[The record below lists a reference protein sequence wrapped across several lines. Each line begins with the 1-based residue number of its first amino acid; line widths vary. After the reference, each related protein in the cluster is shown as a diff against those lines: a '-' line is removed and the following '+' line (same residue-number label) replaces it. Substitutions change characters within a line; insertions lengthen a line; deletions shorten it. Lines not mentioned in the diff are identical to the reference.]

1 MMLTDENGNVN
12 EEYSYGP
19 YGELL
24 SGDASKTAYLYNGQ
38 YGVATDA
45 NGLYYMRTRYYN
57 VSIKRFINQDVVTG
71 TIDNSKS
78 LNKFA
83 YVQGNPIKLTDPFG
97 LCPETNEAPSKFAFL
112 HTALD
117 IVGVFWDGA
126 DLINAGLYLA
136 EGDYENAVISAVS
149 AIPLVGSAVGTGVK
163 LVTKCEK
170 AADLIKVG
178 SKIVGKAGNLT
189 LGGETV
195 VNSAK
200 TIATNYSKN
209 KKLFTKEN
217 LLCAANAALGVV
229 AGVAAAKG
237 IKSDVKAFKKIA
249 GAEKAAESVTKTSQ
263 RVAADAESQL
273 EKTAERT
280 ETTNPCT
287 CKGNSQCFVAGTI
300 IKTKDGEKNIEDV
313 EVGDYVLARNP
324 ETREQEYKKVSETF
338 AHKEDVIIH
347 VQIGNEDIQ
356 TTFNHPFYV
365 VGKGFVRAGKLEV
378 GDEILTSEGQK
389 ISIEKIEIEVLAEPV
404 YVYNFTVEDFHTYFV
419 SELGVWVHNT
429 CLVSKGGRASDL
441 PVVEKGTKA
450 WEEAVSNISKGGN
463 TSYRTKTATDAKQLL
478 YEARGNMNRYK
489 RYTYK
494 KYKKGYEM
502 HPNEKNTIN
511 APHNDLTHVKW
522 KDWIDEVNPGK
533 GHIFFDKPN

>member
-1 MMLTDENGNVN
+1 M
-12 EEYSYGP
+12 
-19 YGELL
+19 
-24 SGDASKTAYLYNGQ
+24 
-38 YGVATDA
+38 
-45 NGLYYMRTRYYN
+45 
-57 VSIKRFINQDVVTG
+57 
-71 TIDNSKS
+71 
-78 LNKFA
+78 
-83 YVQGNPIKLTDPFG
+83 TDPFG
-97 LCPETNEAPSKFAFL
+97 LCPEINEAPSKFAFL

-117 IVGVFWDGA
+117 IVGVFWEGA
-126 DLINAGLYLA
+126 DLINAGIYLA

-178 SKIVGKAGNLT
+178 SKIVGKAGNLA

-195 VNSAK
+195 VNSVK

-287 CKGNSQCFVAGTI
+287 CKGNGQCFVAGTI

-324 ETREQEYKKVSETF
+324 ETGEQEYKKVSETF
-338 AHKEDVIIH
+338 AHKEDVIVH
-347 VQIGNEDIQ
+347 VKIGNEDIQ

-429 CLVSKGGRASDL
+429 CPGSKGGSGRTTSENSTILGNNLAREGRAVGEGEAAAHIVASTGSKRQWEAASSSRELLAKYDIDINDAANGIPL
-441 PVVEKGTKA
+441 GHPRPHNLTHTRAFHEMVNNRLYTVE
-450 WEEAVSNISKGGN
+450 SNMLSKGYGRKAIRSSLRRELRAIGKEFESGIGN
-463 TSYRTKTATDAKQLL
+463 
-478 YEARGNMNRYK
+478 
-489 RYTYK
+489 
-494 KYKKGYEM
+494 
-502 HPNEKNTIN
+502 
-511 APHNDLTHVKW
+511 
-522 KDWIDEVNPGK
+522 
-533 GHIFFDKPN
+533 

>member
-1 MMLTDENGNVN
+1 MHRNLHRNF
-12 EEYSYGP
+12 
-19 YGELL
+19 
-24 SGDASKTAYLYNGQ
+24 
-38 YGVATDA
+38 
-45 NGLYYMRTRYYN
+45 
-57 VSIKRFINQDVVTG
+57 VSFADTNSVPSLVRRDLNNQDVVTG

-97 LCPETNEAPSKFAFL
+97 LCPETNEVPSKFAFL

-126 DLINAGLYLA
+126 DLINAGIYLA
-136 EGDYENAVISAVS
+136 EGDYKNAAICAVS

-195 VNSAK
+195 VNSVK

-287 CKGNSQCFVAGTI
+287 CKGNGQCFVAGTI

-313 EVGDYVLARNP
+313 EVGDYVL
-324 ETREQEYKKVSETF
+324 
-338 AHKEDVIIH
+338 IH
-347 VQIGNEDIQ
+347 
-356 TTFNHPFYV
+356 
-365 VGKGFVRAGKLEV
+365 AGYA
-378 GDEILTSEGQK
+378 
-389 ISIEKIEIEVLAEPV
+389 IEKL
-404 YVYNFTVEDFHTYFV
+404 
-419 SELGVWVHNT
+419 S
-429 CLVSKGGRASDL
+429 
-441 PVVEKGTKA
+441 
-450 WEEAVSNISKGGN
+450 EEA
-463 TSYRTKTATDAKQLL
+463 AKESLESWDELL
-478 YEARGNMNRYK
+478 
-489 RYTYK
+489 
-494 KYKKGYEM
+494 EM
-502 HPNEKNTIN
+502 LEEEDREREKMM
-511 APHNDLTHVKW
+511 
-522 KDWIDEVNPGK
+522 KDML
-533 GHIFFDKPN
+533 